1 METIQL
7 RLKPRDIPML
17 AAVVVACE
25 KRAKGLVGDIP
36 PEVAQA
42 TPESLEAYNWIK
54 TFINSMVGLKMYCAS
69 DAEGLKVPVSLA
81 EAIPDAPDFIR
92 ADWLSELEQ
101 MKSNKELIQ
110 KDEALL
116 HLRAAAAYAAFCS
129 RVTDSLG
136 VE

>member
-36 PEVAQA
+36 
-42 TPESLEAYNWIK
+42 PESLEAYNWIK